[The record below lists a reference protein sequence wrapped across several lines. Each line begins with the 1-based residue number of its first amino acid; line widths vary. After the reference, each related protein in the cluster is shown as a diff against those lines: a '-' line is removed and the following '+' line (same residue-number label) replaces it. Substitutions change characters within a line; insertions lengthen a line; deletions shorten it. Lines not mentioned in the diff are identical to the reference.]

1 MKWFDFLR
9 TKEKTSFT
17 WFIFSRTTPI
27 NLAMAVIAVP
37 LVIYFFDLTKE
48 QIPIMLM
55 LLGVVFAPIQLIF
68 GTTAN
73 FLFTSSIG
81 NQLSYWR
88 VAGLSK
94 KDRTSL
100 YEQMMQF
107 PLKKT
112 IETYV
117 LFLVGDVTF
126 MTIFQKVFH
135 VDQRVIVVMNILLG
149 VMCYLVMLMTY
160 QIVEMIIFNIVTKL
174 IDEGVSEKL
183 IARKKVFGLKMK
195 TRFVI
200 YVMLPIFFTSLLI
213 YAMIRTGYPSIIIHE
228 GGRLTALSYEMTP
241 RELAGGEIRGYMP
254 YGMQISRMVFLCI
267 FSAIF
272 VIACSTLF
280 FLSMRRYSDLMA
292 EALSAVDVKNV
303 GERKVFPVDLSSEFS
318 YSMHLINRLIYMFQM
333 IIQRTEKI
341 NNQINDFMTNLSST
355 SRETSATA
363 IEQMASVE
371 EILVTMENTGRLAES
386 IETKVGEV
394 IKVAENTMAD
404 VDSNT
409 ARLNENLEKMREITE
424 INQTTV
430 TGIENLYTQIN
441 SINDITNLINSVASQ
456 TKIIAFNAELE
467 TGGMTDENVDF
478 HVVAMEIRELADKTM
493 NLTKEITEEIRDI
506 QEAGRDLIETGQ
518 ECMERINEGN
528 KLSVTLKQR
537 LQNVNGV
544 LKAAT
549 VDAAEVNN
557 FIFEQTSAFDQIK
570 ETLEQINLGVK
581 NFTESTKTITDTVE
595 VLQKDSN
602 YLKWL
607 GGDNEIDENTE
618 EEENIAETPERG
630 IISETILSEEKLGD
644 IIL

>member
-1 MKWFDFLR
+1 MNWFDFLR
-9 TKEKTSFT
+9 AKEKTSFT
-17 WFIFSRTTPI
+17 WFIFTRTTPI
-27 NLAMAVIAVP
+27 NLIMAGIAIP
-37 LVIYFFDLTKE
+37 LVIYFFDLPKE

-55 LLGVVFAPIQLIF
+55 ILGVVFAPIQVIF

-73 FLFTSSIG
+73 LLLTSSIG

-88 VAGLSK
+88 VAGLSE

-100 YEQMMQF
+100 YEQMMRF

-112 IETYV
+112 IETYL
-117 LFLVGDVTF
+117 LFLVGDVVF

-160 QIVEMIIFNIVTKL
+160 QIVELIIFNIATKL
-174 IDEGVSEKL
+174 IDEGVSEKV
-183 IARKKVFGLKMK
+183 IERKKVFGLKIK
-195 TRFVI
+195 TRFI
-200 YVMLPIFFTSLLI
+200 LYVVLPIIFTSLLI
-213 YAMIRTGYPSIIIHE
+213 YFMLRTGYPSIIIHE
-228 GGRLTALSYEMTP
+228 GGRLTALSSQMTP
-241 RELAGGEIRGYMP
+241 RELAGGVIRGYMP
-254 YGMQISRMVFLCI
+254 YEMQVSRMLFLSV

-272 VIACSTLF
+272 IMACSTLF
-280 FLSMRRYSDLMA
+280 FIRMRRYSQLMTD
-292 EALSAVDVKNV
+292 ALSAVDVNNV
-303 GERKVFPVDLSSEFS
+303 GESKVFPVDLSSEFS
-318 YSMHLINRLIYMFQM
+318 YSMHLINRLIYMFQT

-341 NNQINDFMTNLSST
+341 NNQINDFMTSLSST

-371 EILVTMENTGRLAES
+371 EILSTMENTGRLAES

-394 IKVAENTMAD
+394 IKIAETTMSD
-404 VDSNT
+404 VNSNT
-409 ARLNENLEKMREITE
+409 VRLNENLEKMREITE

-467 TGGMTDENVDF
+467 TGDVTDDNVDF
-478 HVVAMEIRELADKTM
+478 HSVAMEIRDLADRTM
-493 NLTKEITEEIRDI
+493 NLTKEITEEIRNI
-506 QEAGRDLIETGQ
+506 QEAGRELIATGQ
-518 ECMERINEGN
+518 DCMKRISEGN
-528 KLSVTLKQR
+528 KLSATLKQR
-537 LQNVNGV
+537 LQNVNLV
-544 LKAAT
+544 LKT
-549 VDAAEVNN
+549 TTTDAAEVGN

-581 NFTESTKTITDTVE
+581 NFTESTKTITDTIE
-595 VLQKDSN
+595 SLQKDSN
-602 YLKWL
+602 YLKRL
-607 GGDNEIDENTE
+607 GKNEEVTDEN
-618 EEENIAETPERG
+618 EEENIAETSESG
-630 IISETILSEEKLGD
+630 IVSETILSEDMLGD